1 MEPGAESGFLLCITS
16 CPCLWEDVGCS
27 TSWEKKVPGR
37 EVIAILFLFQG
48 SKQLMEQ
55 WGGCDSSHIASGWT
69 QQAFFK

>member
-1 MEPGAESGFLLCITS
+1 MLSLDSYSVLPHVLAGEKVGDSGF
-16 CPCLWEDVGCS
+16 WKDVGCS

-55 WGGCDSSHIASGWT
+55 WGGCDSSHIA
-69 QQAFFK
+69 